1 MQCGEKPCG
10 GAPEHRCRIGP
21 MPTVRHQ
28 TLMKPDTS
36 ASPASAPG
44 SARPPGGAPGTGRAA
59 DSASRLALYARL
71 TRLDKPIGTL
81 LLLWPTLTALW
92 IATDG
97 APGWML
103 FAIFTLG
110 TFLMRSA
117 GCAVNDVADREFDA
131 HVKRTAT
138 RVVATGELGAGEAL
152 AVAAVLALLAGALL
166 LPLNATTWALAVV
179 AVVVTATYPLF
190 KRFFAMPQ
198 AYLSIAFSFGI
209 PMAFAAALDGIP
221 AIGWWLFVANLFW
234 VVAYDTEYAMVD
246 RDDDLKLGLR
256 SSAILFGRADIV
268 AVMASYGVHLAL
280 LLLVGSS
287 AGLGAFYYAGLA
299 VALAIAL
306 YHYTLIRTRDRERC
320 FHAFRHNNWLGF
332 AVFAGT
338 ALHYLLG

>member
-1 MQCGEKPCG
+1 MDSDS
-10 GAPEHRCRIGP
+10 
-21 MPTVRHQ
+21 PTPLHSSTGNTR
-28 TLMKPDTS
+28 
-36 ASPASAPG
+36 PAQPSHV
-44 SARPPGGAPGTGRAA
+44 S
-59 DSASRLALYARL
+59 SRLVLYARL

-92 IATDG
+92 LATDG
-97 APGWML
+97 RPGWML
-103 FAIFTLG
+103 VAIFTLG

-131 HVKRTAT
+131 HVKRTAS
-138 RVVATGELGAGEAL
+138 RVVATGALGATEAL
-152 AVAAVLALLAGALL
+152 TVAAVLTSLAALLL
-166 LPLNATTWALAVV
+166 LPLNRMTWALAVL

-209 PMAFAAALDGIP
+209 PMAFAAARGGIP
-221 AIGWWLFVANLFW
+221 AIGWVLFVANLFW

-246 RDDDLKLGLR
+246 RDDDLRLGLR
-256 SSAILFGRADIV
+256 SSAILFGRADV
-268 AVMASYGVHLAL
+268 AAVMGSYGIHLSL
-280 LLLVGSS
+280 LLFVGNM
-287 AGLGAFYYAGLA
+287 AGLGVWYHAGLA
-299 VALAIAL
+299 VALAVAL

-338 ALHYLLG
+338 ALDYVLA